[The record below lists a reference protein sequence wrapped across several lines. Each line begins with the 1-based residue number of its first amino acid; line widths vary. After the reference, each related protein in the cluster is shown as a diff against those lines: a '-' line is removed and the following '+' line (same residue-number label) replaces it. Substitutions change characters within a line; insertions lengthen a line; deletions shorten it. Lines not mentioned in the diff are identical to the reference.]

1 MSTFTPTTKS
11 STATFTTK
19 SKNNSTFTPTTKSG
33 EIIYFVAENLYMYLV
48 GATESDYLV
57 TQDAVTWNN
66 LTKS

>member
-1 MSTFTPTTKS
+1 MSTFTTTTKS
-11 STATFTTK
+11 ATATL
-19 SKNNSTFTPTTKSG
+19 TPTTKSG